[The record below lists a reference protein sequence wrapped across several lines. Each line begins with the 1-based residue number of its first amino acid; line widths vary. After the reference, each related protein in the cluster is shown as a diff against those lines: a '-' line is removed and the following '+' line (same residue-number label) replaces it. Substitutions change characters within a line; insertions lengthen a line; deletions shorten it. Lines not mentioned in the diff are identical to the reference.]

1 MKLINAFG
9 KFWLVYSWW
18 KNLFTQKKNLFIV
31 SFKNISQRYTEK
43 SQRITEL
50 LSSSLKACLLLTM
63 SLMVCTCVNIN
74 VYEQNVAIDHSAWPE
89 GKILRYEY
97 NSTDT
102 ITTKLLSI
110 GLRHTG
116 LYPYSN
122 IYLFITTIAPNG
134 KSIKDTVEYNLVNDN
149 GKWIGSGIGDICDLR
164 LSYKHK
170 ARFGQQGKYIFYIQH
185 GMRDDILS
193 GILDV
198 GIRIEDA
205 K

>member
-1 MKLINAFG
+1 MQLKNSFNKIRLGHLSNQ
-9 KFWLVYSWW
+9 Y
-18 KNLFTQKKNLFIV
+18 KNLCIV
-31 SFKNISQRYTEK
+31 LFKNVTRSYTE
-43 SQRITEL
+43 SNRGR
-50 LSSSLKACLLLTM
+50 SLRTTNKLAYCFNACLLFAI
-63 SLMVCTCVNIN
+63 SLLVYTCVNIN
-74 VYEQNVAIDHSAWPE
+74 MYEQNIAIDHSSWPA

-97 NSTDT
+97 NSADT
-102 ITTKLLSI
+102 ITTKALSI

-116 LYPYSN
+116 LYQYSN

-134 KSIKDTVEYNLVNDN
+134 KSIKDTVDYTLVNDQ

-164 LSYKHK
+164 LAYKHK

-185 GMRDDILS
+185 GMRENILNGIIDI
-193 GILDV
+193 

>member
-1 MKLINAFG
+1 MQLMNYLG
-9 KFWLVYSWW
+9 KFWVYSWW
-18 KNLFTQKKNLFIV
+18 KNLFTQKKKLFIV
-31 SFKNISQRYTEK
+31 PFKNISQSNTQK
-43 SQRITEL
+43 PQRTSEL
-50 LSSSLKACLLLTM
+50 LSACFNAGLVFTIALLVTK
-63 SLMVCTCVNIN
+63 CVNIN
-74 VYEQNVAIDHSAWPE
+74 VYEQNIAIDHSAWPE

-102 ITTKLLSI
+102 VTTKLLSI

-122 IYLFITTIAPNG
+122 IYLFITTLAPNG
-134 KSIKDTVEYNLVNDN
+134 KNIKDTVEYNLVNDN

-164 LSYKHK
+164 LAYKHK

-185 GMRDDILS
+185 GMREKILN
-193 GILDV
+193 GIIDV